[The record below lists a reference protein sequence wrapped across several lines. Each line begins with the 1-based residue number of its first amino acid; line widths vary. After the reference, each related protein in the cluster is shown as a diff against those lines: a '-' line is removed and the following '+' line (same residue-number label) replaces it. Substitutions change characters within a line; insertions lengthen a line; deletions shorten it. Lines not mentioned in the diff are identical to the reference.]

1 MTVALSIDVLAAAR
15 SSIMSD
21 QPCHSDGEAA
31 VAAVPAT
38 PVESECSTSP
48 AGSSASFA
56 TYTTVVTDT
65 DSVAPSVRAEALS
78 LYPNSNRRVEDPSQH
93 CCGWWERSNHAGRCH
108 EGDGFESNVRV

>member
-21 QPCHSDGEAA
+21 HPCHSHGQAA

-48 AGSSASFA
+48 DGSSASFA

-65 DSVAPSVRAEALS
+65 DSVAPSVRAEAPS
-78 LYPNSNRRVEDPSQH
+78 LYPNSSRSWSAPLQH
-93 CCGWWERSNHAGRCH
+93 SCGWWARSKHAGRWH
-108 EGDGFESNVRV
+108 EGDAFERNVRV